1 MKRNA
6 TKLLFRFFCLG
17 LLLSK
22 AGLAQN
28 EKAQKNATAKPNII
42 FILTDDQ
49 RWDALG
55 YAGNNIIH
63 TPEMDKLA
71 REGSYFKNAL
81 VTTPI
86 CAASRAS
93 IITGLYERTHKYSFE
108 TGAIKQEYMQQAYPV
123 IMRKAGYYT
132 GFFGKFGVKF
142 SGIKKIFDV
151 ADDYDRNTAFT
162 DLRGY
167 FYKTINGDTV
177 HLTRYTGQQGL
188 DFIKNAPIDKPF
200 CLQLSFSAP
209 HAHDNAPDQY
219 FWQKETDYLFQ
230 DINIPGAD
238 LAEEKYFNELPE
250 DVKKGFNRLRWTWRF
265 ETPEKYQHSVKG
277 YYRMIAG
284 IDLEIAKIRAELKKK
299 GVDKNTV
306 IIVMGDNGYFL
317 GERQLAGKWLMYD
330 NSIRVPLIIM
340 DPRIHKHKDIEEMA
354 FNVDVPATIAD
365 LGGASLPESWQGSS
379 LVPILLGKK
388 NSLNNDTALIEHLW
402 EFKEIPPSEGVRT
415 NEWKYFRYINNKTLE
430 YLYNLKVDPR
440 ETKNLAGDI
449 KYKTPLN
456 TLRNKLE
463 QLIIKRHDPYSGL
476 PTALTTNFDRQS
488 NGVITKNKQ
497 PFFSWVVP
505 RQSSKQL
512 AYQVLVSS
520 SKENLMNNVGDMWN
534 SGQVRGEKAVNILY
548 EGLSLKNDA
557 VYFWKVRTWDAS
569 NRLGEYSL
577 LQSFKYSPSE
587 VGYNKSTQFQTDRI
601 APHKFIL
608 QKNNV
613 YFIDF
618 GKDAFANMELHYKS
632 KQKET
637 LVIRV
642 GEKISKDKIDSQPG
656 GSIRFQEIK
665 LNITPDKMVYN
676 LPIKADAR
684 NTKPGAAVL
693 PASFPV
699 IIPYRY
705 AEIEGAEQKINKED
719 VVQLA
724 YHTYFDDSASDFT
737 SSDKILNQ
745 VWDLCKY
752 SIKATSFTGLYVDG
766 ERERIPYEADA
777 YLNQLSVYATDRE
790 YNIARN
796 TIEYFME
803 YPTWPTEWQL
813 HVALMFYQDYMYT
826 GDKSLIEKYYEPLKY
841 KTLMELADDDGLI
854 STQSKKLTP
863 EFMQQLGFKD
873 PAVKLK
879 DIVDWP
885 PAAKD
890 TEWKL
895 TKSEGERDGY
905 VFMPV
910 NTVVNCFYYKNMEI
924 MAEFAKLLNKP
935 AEAIDFRLKSL
946 RAKQSIN
953 EKLLD
958 KTTGIYTDGIGTN
971 HSSLHANMMPL
982 AFNLVP
988 HKNVP
993 AVVAFIKS
1001 RGMAASVYGAQYLME
1016 GLYNAKEDEYALQL
1030 LTSTSDRS
1038 WYNMIASGATMT
1050 MEAWDMKYK
1059 PNADWNHAWGAVPA
1073 NIIPRELWGITP
1085 KTPGA
1090 QIISIKP
1097 QLGSLQES
1105 KIKVPFITGTVS
1117 ASYKR
1122 FGDKRQSYVIELPAN
1137 VSAELT
1143 MKYGAD
1149 DTVTLNGENVNL
1161 SFGTIRLSPGVNNIE
1176 IVFNTF

>member
-1 MKRNA
+1 MKGNSR
-6 TKLLFRFFCLG
+6 TLFYSFFCLSLI
-17 LLLSK
+17 LLK
-22 AGLAQN
+22 TGHAQN
-28 EKAQKNATAKPNII
+28 EKDRKNVTVKPNII

-55 YAGNNIIH
+55 YAGNQLIH

-71 REGSYFKNAL
+71 SEGSYFKNGL

-108 TGAIKQEYMQQAYPV
+108 TGPIKQEYMQQAYPV
-123 IMRKAGYYT
+123 VMKNAGYYT
-132 GFFGKFGVKF
+132 GFFGKFGVKYNGF
-142 SGIKKIFDV
+142 KSLFDV
-151 ADDYDRNTAFT
+151 CDNYDRNGAYT
-162 DLRGY
+162 DKRGY
-167 FYKTINGDTV
+167 FYKTLNGDTV

-188 DFIKNAPIDKPF
+188 DFIANAPTDKPF

-230 DINIPGAD
+230 DMTMPGAD
-238 LAEEKYFNELPE
+238 LSDDKYFNELPE
-250 DVKKGFNRLRWTWRF
+250 EVRNGFNRKRWTWRF
-265 ETPEKYQHSVKG
+265 ETPEKYQHSIKG

-284 IDLEIAKIRAELKKK
+284 IDLEIARIRAELKQK
-299 GVDKNTV
+299 GIEKNTV
-306 IIVMGDNGYFL
+306 IILMGDNGYFL

-330 NSIRVPLIIM
+330 NSLRVPLIVM
-340 DPRIHKHKDIEEMA
+340 DPRINKHSDIEEMA
-354 FNVDVPATIAD
+354 FNVDIPATIAN
-365 LGGASLPESWQGSS
+365 LGGASIPASWQGRS
-379 LVPILLGKK
+379 LVPIIAGQKYM
-388 NSLNNDTALIEHLW
+388 LNNDTALIEHLW

-415 NEWKYFRYINNKTLE
+415 NGWKYFRYVNNKALE
-430 YLYNLKVDPR
+430 YLYNLKADPR
-440 ETKNLAGDI
+440 ETINLMEDK
-449 KYKTPLN
+449 KYT
-456 TLRNKLE
+456 TQVTALRNKLE
-463 QLIIKRHDPYSGL
+463 QLIIKYHDPYSGL
-476 PTALTTNFDRQS
+476 PTGLTTDFYRNQD
-488 NGVITKNKQ
+488 GVITRNRQ
-497 PFFSWVVP
+497 PLFSWVVP
-505 RQSSKQL
+505 ELSVKQSG
-512 AYQVLVSS
+512 YQVLVAS
-520 SKENLMNNVGDMWN
+520 SKKNLADNIGDMWN
-534 SGQVRGEKAVNILY
+534 SSQVRGPNSVNVLY
-548 EGLSLKNDA
+548 QGTPLKNGA
-557 VYFWKVRTWDAS
+557 VYYWKVRTWDRD
-569 NRLGEYSL
+569 NRLGDYSAS
-577 LQSFKYSPSE
+577 QSFTYSPAE
-587 VGYNKSTQFQTDRI
+587 AGYNKATQFQTDRI
-601 APHKFIL
+601 APHKFIV
-608 QKNNV
+608 KNNS

-618 GKDAFANMELHYKS
+618 ARDAFANMELHYKA
-632 KQKET
+632 KNPET
-637 LVIRV
+637 LVVRV
-642 GEKISKDKIDSQPG
+642 GEKLANEMIDRQPG
-656 GSIRFQEIK
+656 GSIRYQEIK
-665 LNITPDKMVYN
+665 MNVIPGKSVYF

-699 IIPYRY
+699 LIPFRY
-705 AEIEGAEQKINKED
+705 AEIEGATQKINAGD

-724 YHTYFDDSASDFT
+724 YHTYFDDSASDFS

-777 YLNQLSVYATDRE
+777 YLNQLSHYSIDRE

-813 HVALMFYQDYMYT
+813 HVAMMFYQDYMYT
-826 GDKSLIEKYYEPLKY
+826 GDKSLIEKYYESLKY
-841 KTLMELADDDGLI
+841 KTLMQLADEDGLI

-873 PAVKLK
+873 SKVKLK

-895 TKSEGERDGY
+895 ATNEGERDGY

-924 MAEFAKLLNKP
+924 LAEFADLLKKP
-935 AEAIDFRLKSL
+935 SEAIDFRLRAL
-946 RAKQSIN
+946 RAKQAIN

-958 KTTGIYTDGIGTN
+958 KNTGIYTDGIGTN

-988 HKNVP
+988 EKNIP

-1016 GLYNAKEDEYALQL
+1016 GLYNAKENDYALKL
-1030 LTSTSDRS
+1030 LTSTSHRS
-1038 WYNMIASGATMT
+1038 WYNMIAAGATMT

-1073 NIIPRELWGITP
+1073 NIIPRQLWGITP
-1085 KTPGA
+1085 EMPGA

-1097 QLGSLQES
+1097 QLGSLSES
-1105 KIKVPFITGTVS
+1105 RVKVPFITGTVT

-1122 FGDKRQSYVIELPAN
+1122 FGANRQSYLIELPAN
-1137 VSAELT
+1137 VSAEMT
-1143 MKYGAD
+1143 IKYGAD
-1149 DTVTLNGENVNL
+1149 DTVTLNGEIVNL
-1161 SFGTIRLSPGVNNIE
+1161 AFGSIRLSPGVNNIE
-1176 IVFNTF
+1176 IVLNTF